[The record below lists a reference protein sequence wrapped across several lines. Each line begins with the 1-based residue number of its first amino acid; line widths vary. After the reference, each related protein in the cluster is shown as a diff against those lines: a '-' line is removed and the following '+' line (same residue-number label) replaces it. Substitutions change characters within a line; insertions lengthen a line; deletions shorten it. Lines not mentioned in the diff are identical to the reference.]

1 MLQLCATMLNVT
13 WLASSKMTE
22 LLMAGNVEKEI
33 TRYAERQELCGA

>member
-22 LLMAGNVEKEI
+22 LLMTGNAEKGI